1 MDPDAPH
8 TRSTGP
14 VSNPPS
20 EELLYRARRGEEGAL
35 DRLLSR
41 YMPRLRRWAHSRVPG
56 WARNAADTNDYV
68 QDTVLHSLRHLDT
81 FEPTRQGAL
90 LGYLRRALVNR
101 VRDQFRHASRHPA
114 PDSLEDRFVDGG
126 QSPLDLAIR
135 AEDRHRYE
143 AALRRLRTADR
154 RAIVASIE
162 LGYTYDQLAVLLKK
176 PSAEAA
182 RLAVRRALVRL
193 GEEMARGV

>member
-1 MDPDAPH
+1 MDPEPPDV
-8 TRSTGP
+8 RSTGP
-14 VSNPPS
+14 MSNPPS
-20 EELLYRARRGEEGAL
+20 EELLARAQLGDHGAL

-41 YMPRLRRWAHSRVPG
+41 YMPRLRRWAHRRVPG

-101 VRDQFRHASRHPA
+101 VRDQFRHAARHPA
-114 PDSLEDRFVDGG
+114 ADSLEDRFVDGG
-126 QSPLDLAIR
+126 HSPLDLAIR
-135 AEDRHRYE
+135 AEDRVRYE
-143 AALRRLRTADR
+143 AALRRLRIVDR
-154 RAIVASIE
+154 RAIVASVE
-162 LGYTYDQLAVLLKK
+162 LGYTYDQLAVLLRK

-182 RLAVRRALVRL
+182 RLAVRRALTRL
-193 GEEMARGV
+193 GEEMARGA